1 MLRDSSASHGAAAG
15 PSSATAPGVS
25 RGFSSDSTAL
35 GDSFRHR
42 SKRKDDAIRKKA
54 ESELSRKY
62 TSKRMSVASVSSPQV
77 VPSRRAKPGG
87 NTVASLKPA
96 PAITVLE
103 SARIVQAAQLMAAK
117 RADAV
122 LVVNDEGQLSGILTD
137 KDIAYRVVAEGLDL
151 RQTTVSQC
159 MTRNP
164 VAVLDKGPR
173 NEALSIMVSR
183 RFRHLPVIAA
193 EEDDG
198 IDAELGST
206 TTTATTTNVVGL
218 LDITKCVYER
228 LDDLERK
235 VLEDANIVAAMEALE
250 RRGHLDGDQV
260 GMVRLQHGCPEL
272 HTVLSKHDT
281 SGTGEIPEVSI
292 KASVRDAAKVMKQ
305 FHQTAVLVLSSA
317 VNGEEKLAGIFTTKD
332 IVLRVIAASLDPA
345 VTSVVRVMTPHP
357 DSLDSSATIL
367 DGLKKLHIGHYQHL
381 PVVDGSVP
389 IGLVDVLN
397 LTMGMLDYLVCEFP
411 LNLSDISSKMNKST
425 ADDGADAVST
435 DVNGPMWNK
444 FWNSTFNTG
453 HETESVEYLESVEED
468 DDIRSVASS
477 MRRRQSAYQQLQQ
490 QFTSPRMHRQSL
502 QPSTQGQITPPQIG
516 AIPYRGSPTPA
527 PPSTIFSSQ
536 QISLDPEQFGYKLRD
551 MRTGKIH
558 RFTSS
563 ATNVTE
569 VYAAIRSKIGGAPG
583 MVSYEDDDKDL
594 VLLGSNADL
603 EEAVAMARK
612 FGWERLV
619 LSVGE
624 AETPNTAAQTI
635 VRQPTLESKPAP
647 GGHSDGS
654 LADFLKDAPMAVNVA
669 ISAGIVVVAAFI
681 ISRMQR

>member
-1 MLRDSSASHGAAAG
+1 MR
-15 PSSATAPGVS
+15 
-25 RGFSSDSTAL
+25 
-35 GDSFRHR
+35 
-42 SKRKDDAIRKKA
+42 
-54 ESELSRKY
+54 LSRKY
-62 TSKRMSVASVSSPQV
+62 QSKRMSVTSVSPHV
-77 VPSRRAKPGG
+77 VPSRRAKSGG

-198 IDAELGST
+198 VDAELGST
-206 TTTATTTNVVGL
+206 ATGATTTNVVGL

-272 HTVLSKHDT
+272 HTVLSKNDI

-317 VNGEEKLAGIFTTKD
+317 ISGEEKLAGIFTTKD

-367 DGLKKLHIGHYQHL
+367 DGLKKLHSMLFIQYEI
-381 PVVDGSVP
+381 VDGGVP
-389 IGLVDVLN
+389 VGLVDVLN
-397 LTMGMLDYLVCEFP
+397 LTMGMLDYL
-411 LNLSDISSKMNKST
+411 MNKTT
-425 ADDGADAVST
+425 ADEGVDAL
-435 DVNGPMWNK
+435 K
-444 FWNSTFNTG
+444 
-453 HETESVEYLESVEED
+453 D
-468 DDIRSVASS
+468 DDVRSIASS
-477 MRRRQSAYQQLQQ
+477 MRRRQSTYQQLQQ
-490 QFTSPRMHRQSL
+490 QRDFTSPRMHRQSL
-502 QPSTQGQITPPQIG
+502 QPSMQGQTTPPQMST
-516 AIPYRGSPTPA
+516 IPYRGSPTPA
-527 PPSTIFSSQ
+527 PPSTIFSTQ
-536 QISLDPEQFGYKLRD
+536 QMTLDPGQFGYKLRD
-551 MRTGKIH
+551 MRTSKIH

-563 ATNVTE
+563 ASNVTE
-569 VYAAIRSKIGGAPG
+569 VYAAIRAKIGGAPG

-624 AETPNTAAQTI
+624 AENPTLATQNNARQT
-635 VRQPTLESKPAP
+635 TLESKPVPARR
-647 GGHSDGS
+647 HSDSS
-654 LADFLKDAPMAVNVA
+654 LADYLKDAPMAVNVA
-669 ISAGIVVVAAFI
+669 ISAGIVVAAAFV
-681 ISRMQR
+681 ISRMHR